1 MATEVE
7 QGASG
12 LVDVHGL
19 RESGVWETGAPSLR
33 TIASWTK
40 SGRIPSYKI
49 GGKRYY
55 DPREV
60 LGYIRKHW
68 RQRGVL
74 G

>member
-1 MATEVE
+1 MTDNVEVAT
-7 QGASG
+7 G
-12 LVDVHGL
+12 LVDWEGL
-19 RESGVWETGAPSLR
+19 RESGVWTSGAPSR
-33 TIASWTK
+33 TTIMAWTK

-49 GGKRYY
+49 GGRRYY

-60 LGYIRKHW
+60 LAYIRKHW